1 MTGVRPTKVVDIANL
16 TEAHKRE
23 LGRIAGLAYERELA
37 AALSALEQYFR
48 RWRAGEIKS
57 HDVSD
62 AIEAFHQGKTRKLW
76 SQYYNGGDNYL
87 VAVAAVGT
95 GIVKR
100 EEVAADLLK
109 IMEPSLA
116 LHEYKS
122 TSMRPPPD

>member
-1 MTGVRPTKVVDIANL
+1 MVDIAIL

-37 AALSALEQYFR
+37 AALSELEQYFR